1 MIRKTYKH
9 CYERRH
15 YFMANNIVKIIGLAA
30 TVIGFGAT
38 LLSDWVN
45 EKKMEE
51 MVDEKVNEALAKR
64 EENEEES

>member
-1 MIRKTYKH
+1 
-9 CYERRH
+9 
-15 YFMANNIVKIIGLAA
+15 MAKNNIVKIFGFAA
-30 TVIGFGAT
+30 AVISFGAT

-51 MVDEKVNEALAKR
+51 MVDEKVSEALAKR

>member
-1 MIRKTYKH
+1 
-9 CYERRH
+9 
-15 YFMANNIVKIIGLAA
+15 MANNIVKIIGLAA